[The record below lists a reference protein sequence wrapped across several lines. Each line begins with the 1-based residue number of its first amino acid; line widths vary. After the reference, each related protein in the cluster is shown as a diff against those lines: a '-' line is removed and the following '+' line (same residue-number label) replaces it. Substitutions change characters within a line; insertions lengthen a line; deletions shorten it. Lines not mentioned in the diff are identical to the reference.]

1 MNKNLEES
9 ADIAIRQCMAVKSG
23 EVVLVVTDEPIRDIG
38 RVLWKKAVECGA
50 EAIYVEMTPRKN
62 NGIELPPAI
71 AAAMLHVDVVLGAT
85 SRSFSHTLARK
96 AANKNGARIATLPG
110 ITEDIMQRTLN
121 ADYQTIAS
129 ISKKFASVLTEG
141 KIVHLSTPAGT
152 NITLSIEGRE
162 GYPDTGILHD
172 AGDFGNLPAGEAY
185 IAPKEGTADGV
196 IVVDGS
202 MGSIGIL
209 QKPIKLTVE
218 KGYVTKIEGE
228 EDAEKLKF
236 ILDKYDKEARNIAE
250 LGIGTNP
257 QASLSGRVLEDEK
270 VMGTIHLAI
279 GSNIGFGGLVQVP
292 IHLDGI
298 LLKPTLIIDE
308 QVIIKDGK
316 CLTS

>member
-1 MNKNLEES
+1 MMESLEKS
-9 ADIAIRQCMAVKSG
+9 AEIAIRQCMGVKSG
-23 EVVLVVTDEPIRDIG
+23 ESVLVVADKKLRNIG
-38 RVLWKKAVECGA
+38 LALWEKAVDVGV
-50 EAIYVEMTPRKN
+50 EAIYMEMTARKE
-62 NGIELPPAI
+62 NGEEPPAAV
-71 AAAMLHVDVVLGAT
+71 AAAMLAADVVLGVT
-85 SRSFSHTLARK
+85 SRSFTHTVARK
-96 AANKNGARIATLPG
+96 QASKNGARIATLPG
-110 ITEDIMQRTLN
+110 ITEKMLQRTLN
-121 ADYQTIAS
+121 ADYMAIARM
-129 ISKKFASVLTEG
+129 SKKLAKVLTDG
-141 KIVHLSTPAGT
+141 KLVHIFTPEGT
-152 NITLSIEGRE
+152 NISISIEERS

-185 IAPKEGTADGV
+185 IAPKEGTANGV

-228 EDAEKLKF
+228 QDAKKLKL

-270 VMGTIHLAI
+270 VMGTVHLAI